1 MKIYIIWLV
10 GVVIWNYG
18 VPQATPLEDVLVA
31 IILSFVS
38 MFLNK
43 YLKKAKSAVLK
54 FEGFRDKVYLD
65 ALVEYLHI
73 RDK

>member
-43 YLKKAKSAVLK
+43 YLK
-54 FEGFRDKVYLD
+54 
-65 ALVEYLHI
+65 I
-73 RDK
+73 